1 MAIRKDLDDMLNSLK
16 GGNSTSDTGKSKESA
31 ESVHPRKSIYDDMSI
46 DDLLSALADDKN
58 DTHTEEIAE
67 ELTEEF
73 TAPQPVKV
81 PEPVKIPEKVE
92 VTESVKSPE
101 PVKIPEPVKVPEP
114 VKIPEPVKV
123 PEPVKIP
130 EPVKVPEPVK
140 EEEPVKVPQRKHKKI
155 VITGE
160 LPDYEAIRQRE
171 LEKDRIARER
181 EEAKKNSGP
190 IVIEEVFVSSVD
202 EKAEAERKAREAAEK
217 EKAEREAR
225 EAAEREKAE
234 REAREA
240 AEREKAE
247 REAREA
253 AEREK
258 AERKAREAAERKEAE
273 REARIAAEK
282 ERAEEDARAAGVKR
296 PKFKPID
303 LSPQAPKKGFF
314 AKLKDKIL
322 ANDIYEDDDDFMG
335 GMPVPPPAARKAPEP
350 EKKDELDELI
360 ENVEKESEESAYV
373 PMESEAS
380 EEIVEETPEEIT
392 EEITE
397 EAEPSAEEL
406 LDAALAAIHSSETA
420 EEAATEEEVPAEET
434 PAEPEPEESPEED
447 DTGEDRVN
455 SMIEE
460 MREDAASTIA
470 DLEKPKEEKTEES
483 EEAPAEDKA
492 EEKAETEQ
500 EPKKK
505 NVLERILDEDPDELL
520 NESKE
525 KPEADDTA
533 VSADKKNF
541 KKKLYTVLGA
551 VFAVFAV
558 IGVIVVAGKGISAV
572 KRFATGE
579 VKKDGFAEVIYPAV
593 IMDIESFNSPSEL
606 SSEQI
611 ITASIWSI
619 IMDED
624 RVSKYDVNPGTD
636 TISIPYMD
644 VEARA
649 VEMFGKNHPE
659 FEHCTVGPVDSR
671 FFYSEGAYNV
681 KLKPVTFTYSPDI
694 KSVVKS
700 GSEYTVSVD
709 YIDELPAW
717 MEKSV
722 SKSVEFKLTGHDD
735 GTYTINSM
743 KINFVKSGNI

>member
-16 GGNSTSDTGKSKESA
+16 GGKKSTSDTGKTKESA
-31 ESVHPRKSIYDDMSI
+31 ESVHPRKSIYDDMSV
-46 DDLLSALADDKN
+46 DDILTALADDKK
-58 DTHTEEIAE
+58 TAETEVIAE
-67 ELTEEF
+67 EVAEEF
-73 TAPQPVKV
+73 V
-81 PEPVKIPEKVE
+81 PEPVKISEP
-92 VTESVKSPE
+92 VKAPE
-101 PVKIPEPVKVPEP
+101 PVKA
-114 VKIPEPVKV
+114 
-123 PEPVKIP
+123 
-130 EPVKVPEPVK
+130 
-140 EEEPVKVPQRKHKKI
+140 EEPAKAPARKHKKI

-171 LEKDRIARER
+171 LEKDRIERER
-181 EEAKKNSGP
+181 KEAEANKPSGP
-190 IVIEEVFVSSVD
+190 IVIEEVFVSNVD
-202 EKAEAERKAREAAEK
+202 EKAEAERLAREAAER
-217 EKAEREAR
+217 ERAEREAR
-225 EAAEREKAE
+225 EAAERERTEREAREAAERERAE

-240 AEREKAE
+240 AERERAE

-253 AEREK
+253 AERER
-258 AERKAREAAERKEAE
+258 AEREAREAAERERAEREAREAAERERAEREAREAAERERAE
-273 REARIAAEK
+273 REARIAAER
-282 ERAEEDARAAGVKR
+282 EREEQEAREAAAAKKPQFR
-296 PKFKPID
+296 PID
-303 LSPQAPKKGFF
+303 LSPQMPKKGFF

-322 ANDIYEDDDDFMG
+322 ANDIYEDDDDDYMG
-335 GMPVPPPAARKAPEP
+335 AGMPVPPSEKKAPEP
-350 EKKDELDELI
+350 EVKDELDEAI
-360 ENVEKESEESAYV
+360 EAAEKESEEEAYV
-373 PMESEAS
+373 PLEGEAMAEDAEIEEAPAS
-380 EEIVEETPEEIT
+380 EEPT
-392 EEITE
+392 
-397 EAEPSAEEL
+397 ADEL
-406 LDAALAAIHSSETA
+406 LDAALAAIHNAEISESAETA
-420 EEAATEEEVPAEET
+420 AEEEVTEEESEPAE
-434 PAEPEPEESPEED
+434 APENDNESDP
-447 DTGEDRVN
+447 VN

-470 DLEKPKEEKTEES
+470 DLEKSADEKADEAEKNTET
-483 EEAPAEDKA
+483 A
-492 EEKAETEQ
+492 EEQSAEQSEPEQ

-525 KPEADDTA
+525 KPEADDA
-533 VSADKKNF
+533 IAADKKGF

-551 VFAVFAV
+551 VFAVFAI
-558 IGVIVVAGKGISAV
+558 IGVIVVAGKCIGAV

-579 VKKDGFAEVIYPAV
+579 VKKDGFAEVVYPAV

-606 SSEQI
+606 NSEQI

-624 RVSKYDVNPGTD
+624 RVSKYEVNPGTD

-649 VEMFGKNHPE
+649 VEMFGTDHPD
-659 FEHCTVGPVDSR
+659 FQHCTVGPVDSR

-709 YIDELPAW
+709 YIDELPSW

-743 KINFVKSGNI
+743 KINYVKSGNI

>member
-16 GGNSTSDTGKSKESA
+16 GGKKSTSDTGKTKESA

-46 DDLLSALADDKN
+46 DDLLSALADDKKEN
-58 DTHTEEIAE
+58 NTDEIAE

-73 TAPQPVKV
+73 AP
-81 PEPVKIPEKVE
+81 E
-92 VTESVKSPE
+92 PE
-101 PVKIPEPVKVPEP
+101 PVKIPEPVKVQEPEKPTEAP
-114 VKIPEPVKV
+114 VKAPE
-123 PEPVKIP
+123 
-130 EPVKVPEPVK
+130 
-140 EEEPVKVPQRKHKKI
+140 RKHKKI

-160 LPDYEAIRQRE
+160 LPDYEAIRQHE
-171 LEKDRIARER
+171 LEKDRIERER
-181 EEAKKNSGP
+181 KEAEAKKPAGP
-190 IVIEEVFVSSVD
+190 IVIEEVFVSNVD
-202 EKAEAERKAREAAEK
+202 EKAEAEREAREAAERERAEREAREAAERECAEREAREAAERERAEREAREAAERERAEREAREAAERERAEREAREAAER
-217 EKAEREAR
+217 EKTEREAR

-247 REAREA
+247 QEEREA
-253 AEREK
+253 A
-258 AERKAREAAERKEAE
+258 AAK
-273 REARIAAEK
+273 K
-282 ERAEEDARAAGVKR
+282 

-303 LSPQAPKKGFF
+303 LSPEMPKKGFF

-322 ANDIYEDDDDFMG
+322 AKDIYEDDDDFMG
-335 GMPVPPPAARKAPEP
+335 GMPVPPSEEKAPEP
-350 EKKDELDELI
+350 EVKDELDEAI
-360 ENVEKESEESAYV
+360 EAAEKASEESAYV
-373 PMESEAS
+373 PMEEEAPVEEPETEEAPAS
-380 EEIVEETPEEIT
+380 EE
-392 EEITE
+392 
-397 EAEPSAEEL
+397 PSADEL
-406 LDAALAAIHSSETA
+406 LDAALAAIHSSET
-420 EEAATEEEVPAEET
+420 EETAAEEEVPVENESEE
-434 PAEPEPEESPEED
+434 EPEPEEVPED
-447 DTGEDRVN
+447 DTESDPVN
-455 SMIEE
+455 NMIEG
-460 MREDAASTIA
+460 MRENAASTIA
-470 DLEKPKEEKTEES
+470 DLEKPKEEKTEE
-483 EEAPAEDKA
+483 APAEDKH
-492 EEKAETEQ
+492 EEKSEDKSEPETEQ

-525 KPEADDTA
+525 KPEADDDIA
-533 VSADKKNF
+533 AADKKSF

-558 IGVIVVAGKGISAV
+558 IGVIVVAGKCIGAV

-579 VKKDGFAEVIYPAV
+579 VKKDGFAEVVYPAV

-649 VEMFGKNHPE
+649 VEMFGTDHPE
-659 FEHCTVGPVDSR
+659 FQHCTVGPVDSR

-743 KINFVKSGNI
+743 KINFVRSGNI